1 MKGLKAKM
9 VKMVRE
15 GTLIATV
22 DIGATSNTGY
32 CTTLDGRDIKS
43 FRFDNIKDGF
53 EKFWHMI
60 VASKKQIW
68 LR

>member
-15 GTLIATV
+15 STLIATV

-32 CTTLDGRDIKS
+32 CTTLDGRDIKP
-43 FRFDNIKDGF
+43 FRFDNIKEG
-53 EKFWHMI
+53 MI
-60 VASKKQIW
+60 SIDSS
-68 LR
+68 RDSFSITG